1 MTSEPQETPTE
12 AMRNWA
18 ACAVAADMEGWAART
33 TDEMTYTHSNSLF
46 ETRDDVVAAFAAGR
60 RYTRFDLE
68 DTIERRYGD
77 AAVITGITR
86 AAVDRDPPL
95 ALDLRFTAALVLS
108 DSGWRVAAYQTTPL
122 QT

>member
-1 MTSEPQETPTE
+1 MTSDPSGTATE
-12 AMRNWA
+12 AMRSWA
-18 ACAVAADMEGWAART
+18 ACAVAADMEGWAALT
-33 TDEMTYTHSNSLF
+33 TDAMTYTHSNSLF

-68 DTIERRYGD
+68 DTTESRYGD
-77 AAVITGITR
+77 AAVVTGITR

-95 ALDLRFTAALVLS
+95 ALDLRFTAALVQS
-108 DSGWRVAAYQTTPL
+108 NGGWRVAAYQTTPL